1 MAIIKIT
8 DGRSSFFQWDSN
20 VTLTVEDYGDATQV
34 HFLDEG
40 AERTLTVMIKDD
52 GTCDVPNILLQ
63 RIIPIKCYLYTTVDG
78 KKTVQEFIFDVRK
91 RQKPSTYVYT
101 QTEVLNYEA
110 LAEEII
116 SIKSD
121 YLKRNEFSEHS
132 DPTDDDKMMI
142 LDSNN
147 SGKYFTLLELANKI
161 RTDKYIDKTWSDI
174 EALADSG
181 QFNYEV
187 GTAFTGTM
195 ESYDCPW
202 VYVGS
207 RDFVSVDGSTL
218 TNRPIFMPL
227 YATSHSFMY
236 QQYPAFYYAKKK
248 LTAGTYYVHFATKW
262 GQKLADDC
270 LDWEFTVT
278 KDIPVGAR
286 LSGFRYGYYS
296 SAWTAGSNGM
306 TLRVYDSNGIDI
318 LETVSI
324 SQCTDT
330 TNKTLICEIGTKRSG
345 NVNDIYSTFLCGN
358 EWELSGIRQWLNSG
372 EKTGKWWSS
381 KGKFDLAPAELNNVD
396 GFLTLIPEELRAV
409 AKTVKI
415 KTALNTVNYASG
427 SYSETFDKVFLPS
440 LEELFINPQRSGEG
454 NYLQYWKERLNIDS
468 PLGWY
473 SSNINDGLKIGRVNA
488 KTTPSYI
495 WLRSCISSAM
505 YHSWFINTSGCV
517 NGNYCCYS
525 YCALPLIVI

>member
-1 MAIIKIT
+1 MITIRLT
-8 DGRSSFFQWDSN
+8 DGRNCVYQWDSN
-20 VTLTVEDYGDATQV
+20 ITLTLENYGDANQV

-40 AERTLTVMIKDD
+40 AERTLTVMIKSD
-52 GTCDVPNILLQ
+52 GTCDIPNILLQ
-63 RIIPIKCYLYTTVDG
+63 REVPIKCYVFTTEDG
-78 KKTVQEFIFDVRK
+78 EKTIHEAVFNVRK

-116 SIKSD
+116 NIKAD
-121 YLKRNEFSEHS
+121 YLKRDEFDEHTEPA
-132 DPTDDDKMMI
+132 DTDNFI
-142 LDSNN
+142 VLDSNKK
-147 SGKYFTLLELANKI
+147 GKYFTLLELAKKI
-161 RTDKYIDKTWSDI
+161 NTDKYIDKTWSDI

-195 ESYDCPW
+195 EGYECPW
-202 VYVGS
+202 IYVGS
-207 RDFVSVDGSTL
+207 DDFISADGSTL

-248 LTAGTYYVHFATKW
+248 LTAGTYYVHFATKL
-262 GQKLADDC
+262 GEKLVDDC

-296 SAWTAGSNGM
+296 SAWVAGSDGM
-306 TLRVYDSNGIDI
+306 TLRVYADNGIDI
-318 LETVSI
+318 LETVAI

-330 TNKTLICEIGTKRSG
+330 TNKTKLCEIGAKRTG

-358 EWELSGIRQWLNSG
+358 EWELSEIRQWLNSG
-372 EKTGKWWSS
+372 EKAGKWWSPKS
-381 KGKFDLAPAELNNVD
+381 KFDLAPSELNNVD

-409 AKTVKI
+409 IKTVKI

-427 SYSETFDKVFLPS
+427 KYSETFDKVFMPS
-440 LEELFINPQRSGEG
+440 LEQMFVQKQREGEG
-454 NYLQYWKERLNIDS
+454 NYLPYWKERLNLDS
-468 PLGWY
+468 PIGWY

-488 KTTPSYI
+488 KTIPSYI
-495 WLRSCISSAM
+495 WLRSCISNSS
-505 YHSWFINTSGCV
+505 YFSWLVYTSGFID
-517 NGNYCCYS
+517 NSSCCYS
-525 YCALPLIVI
+525 RCVLPLVVI